1 MFKKILALLLAL
13 LLVFSFAACKKDNA
27 DGTSSV
33 VTDDNPTQDYD
44 NGEWDEGEDLTSS
57 EREELEDLWNDITTN
72 GSTEVTTG
80 ESSNTSSTGSDDTS
94 STGTSSSD
102 TSSNDA
108 SSDVSSSATSSTSS
122 ELSGEVVQGNSP
134 GIY

>member
-57 EREELEDLWNDITTN
+57 EREELEDLWNDITNN
-72 GSTEVTTG
+72 GSTEITTG
-80 ESSNTSSTGSDDTS
+80 ESSDTSSTNSDDTS
-94 STGTSSSD
+94 STGTSSTD
-102 TSSNDA
+102 T
-108 SSDVSSSATSSTSS
+108 SSDVSSNATSSTSS